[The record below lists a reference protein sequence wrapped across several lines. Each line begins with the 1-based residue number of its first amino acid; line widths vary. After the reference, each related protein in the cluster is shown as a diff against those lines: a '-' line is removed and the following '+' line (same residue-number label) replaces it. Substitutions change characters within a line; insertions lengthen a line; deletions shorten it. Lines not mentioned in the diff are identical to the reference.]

1 MACESIAIALGA
13 NLGDP
18 LATLIAVRPL
28 LEQALQAW
36 WCRPAG
42 GPAPPELAPLCRWS
56 PIFRTEPVG
65 GPPGQPDYLNA
76 ALLCTLPGRTPL
88 PLSAADP
95 EAPLALLRCL
105 QQLEGRFGRQRHE
118 HWGPRTLDLDL
129 LWCGER
135 RQAGPELE
143 LPHPRL
149 RERSF
154 VLAPLAAI
162 QADLVPPQQDSGCA
176 ALLEALLPRLGEA
189 PPQRLPPR
197 S

>member
-36 WCRPAG
+36 WFRSADG
-42 GPAPPELAPLCRWS
+42 DGPAPPELVPLCRWS

-76 ALLCTLPGRTPL
+76 ALLCTALPC
-88 PLSAADP
+88 AADP

-135 RQAGPELE
+135 LQAGPELE

-162 QADLVPPQQDSGCA
+162 QADLVPPQQDLGCA
-176 ALLEALLPRLGEA
+176 ALLEALLPRLGEV

-197 S
+197 FGWPE